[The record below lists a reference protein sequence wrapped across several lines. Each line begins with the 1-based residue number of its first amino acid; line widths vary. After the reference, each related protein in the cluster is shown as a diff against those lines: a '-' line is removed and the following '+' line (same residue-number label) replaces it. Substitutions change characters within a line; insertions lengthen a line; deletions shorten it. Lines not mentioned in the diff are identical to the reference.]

1 MTDGELDRLDPL
13 EILVVY
19 LVLLSGRGI
28 VNLAAHLLDGQNRIG
43 QDVDGVDVGMVD
55 EIRFQRIPELLDD
68 QGVEDDD
75 PVVAV
80 HPDDTCAARPR
91 ETSESARREL
101 TYGSTVMFGSSSQK
115 WLAAERATV
124 FAVLPI
130 ESLMTCMV
138 GNAGMSLMDVPTS
151 WPSCRCRRRWRR
163 RRQRLLSRR
172 RRISRNARSSSVMR
186 TPSKKLSMGARN
198 PASASMA
205 SACAPAAKR
214 RPTLSA
220 RRRWHRPGT
229 LLRAHERPSSA
240 SQPRATS
247 ARFAARVYAV
257 ARFSERAGLLVARG
271 LQRIDAGDRLGRL
284 EHAVAI
290 TAAMQSGA

>member
-80 HPDDTCAARPR
+80 HLTMRALLVLEKRANLLEGADVREHRDVRVEFPEMARGR
-91 ETSESARREL
+91 T
-101 TYGSTVMFGSSSQK
+101 
-115 WLAAERATV
+115 ATV

-163 RRQRLLSRR
+163 RRQS
-172 RRISRNARSSSVMR
+172 
-186 TPSKKLSMGARN
+186 
-198 PASASMA
+198 
-205 SACAPAAKR
+205 C
-214 RPTLSA
+214 
-220 RRRWHRPGT
+220 
-229 LLRAHERPSSA
+229 
-240 SQPRATS
+240 
-247 ARFAARVYAV
+247 
-257 ARFSERAGLLVARG
+257 
-271 LQRIDAGDRLGRL
+271 
-284 EHAVAI
+284 
-290 TAAMQSGA
+290 